1 LPPAAAVQQDASA
14 PVRQAATAA
23 SSSVNPAATPLQQQ
37 LQKQQRKA
45 DGSRAKQQTL
55 DYTVLAAC
63 CHELAVSWV
72 PSKVE
77 EVRALAGGTVQ
88 GSVVY

>member
-1 LPPAAAVQQDASA
+1 
-14 PVRQAATAA
+14 VRQAATAA
-23 SSSVNPAATPLQQQ
+23 SSSVNPAATNLQQQ
-37 LQKQQRKA
+37 QQQKQQRKA

-63 CHELAVSWV
+63 CHELAGAWV

-77 EVRALAGGTVQ
+77 EVRKLAGGTVQ
-88 GSVVY
+88 GNIVY